1 MKKSSQIQ
9 IILSFAV
16 LIVLTIVAN
25 FTDVNQV
32 LFSGSPKVVL
42 PPSKDVF
49 EAKDMQQVETSR
61 TVENPFQ
68 TYLDK
73 KSKDSSAQ
81 PSVPSSGTV
90 ANQTDAK
97 QDPFKEFLDKQ
108 KSRNPANS
116 VSPFGTPAQK
126 GSGN

>member
-16 LIVLTIVAN
+16 LIVLSIVIN
-25 FTDVNQV
+25 FTDVNRIF
-32 LFSGSPKVVL
+32 FSSTRKVVL
-42 PPSKDVF
+42 QPSTGVF
-49 EAKDMQQVETSR
+49 EAKDMQQVKTSR

-81 PSVPSSGTV
+81 PSVPSNGTV
-90 ANQTDAK
+90 ANQSDAK
-97 QDPFKEFLDKQ
+97 EDPFKEFLDK
-108 KSRNPANS
+108 KKNSNPANS

>member
-9 IILSFAV
+9 IILSV
-16 LIVLTIVAN
+16 VLLIVLTIVAN
-25 FTDVNQV
+25 FSDVNQV
-32 LFSGSPKVVL
+32 FFSATPAVVL
-42 PPSKDVF
+42 PPSNNVI
-49 EAKDMQQVETSR
+49 EAKDMQQLETLR

-81 PSVPSSGTV
+81 PSVSLTGTV
-90 ANQTDAK
+90 SNQTDAK
-97 QDPFKEFLDKQ
+97 HDPFKEFLDKQ
-108 KSRNPANS
+108 TSSGPANS
-116 VSPFGTPAQK
+116 VSPFGTPLQK

>member
-1 MKKSSQIQ
+1 M
-9 IILSFAV
+9 
-16 LIVLTIVAN
+16 
-25 FTDVNQV
+25 
-32 LFSGSPKVVL
+32 
-42 PPSKDVF
+42 
-49 EAKDMQQVETSR
+49 
-61 TVENPFQ
+61 ENPFQ

-73 KSKDSSAQ
+73 KIKDSSAQ
-81 PSVPSSGTV
+81 PSVPSNGTV

>member
-25 FTDVNQV
+25 FTDVNQF
-32 LFSGSPKVVL
+32 LFSATPKVLL

-73 KSKDSSAQ
+73 KNKDSSAQ
-81 PSVPSSGTV
+81 PSVSSTGTV

-97 QDPFKEFLDKQ
+97 HDPFKEFLDKQ
-108 KSRNPANS
+108 KSRDPANS
-116 VSPFGTPAQK
+116 VSPFDAPLQK
-126 GSGN
+126 K

>member
-9 IILSFAV
+9 IILSVVV

-25 FTDVNQV
+25 FSDVNQV
-32 LFSGSPKVVL
+32 FFSATPAVVL
-42 PPSKDVF
+42 LPSKNVF

-81 PSVPSSGTV
+81 PSVSSTGTA
-90 ANQTDAK
+90 ANQTDTK
-97 QDPFKEFLDKQ
+97 HDPFKEFLDKQ
-108 KSRNPANS
+108 KSRDPANS
-116 VSPFGTPAQK
+116 ISPFDTPVQK

>member
-1 MKKSSQIQ
+1 MKKSSKIQ
-9 IILSFAV
+9 IILSIAV

-32 LFSGSPKVVL
+32 LFSASPKVVL

-73 KSKDSSAQ
+73 KSKDPVAQ
-81 PSVPSSGTV
+81 PITTTGTV
-90 ANQTDAK
+90 ARQTDA
-97 QDPFKEFLDKQ
+97 QRDPFKEFLDKQ
-108 KSRNPANS
+108 KSRDYAS
-116 VSPFGTPAQK
+116 SASPFDAPVQK
-126 GSGN
+126 GRGN

>member
-1 MKKSSQIQ
+1 MKKSLKIQ
-9 IILSFAV
+9 IILSSAV

-25 FTDVNQV
+25 FIDVNQV
-32 LFSGSPKVVL
+32 LLSASSEVVL
-42 PPSKDVF
+42 SPSKDTF
-49 EAKDMQQVETSR
+49 ESKDTQQVETSQ

-81 PSVPSSGTV
+81 PSVSLTGTV

-97 QDPFKEFLDKQ
+97 HDPFKEFLDKQ
-108 KSRNPANS
+108 KSRDPANS
-116 VSPFGTPAQK
+116 VSPFDAPLQK
-126 GSGN
+126 K